1 MCSPVIGLDLK
12 SHPREKV
19 QFFETKSRIIFL
31 LPPGETR
38 SRLSYD
44 HSRISRRE
52 RDYILLFSCFETRSR
67 LYKIISHGRARKNE
81 ADSHE
86 NSRDQEFSLSSDQQY
101 VADSKINTHD
111 GFLLLFRILMLF
123 FHNCKML

>member
-1 MCSPVIGLDLK
+1 MFLIIFQKSYHLVYDCLLCSPVIGLDLE
-12 SHPREKV
+12 SHSREKV
-19 QFFETKSRIIFL
+19 QFF
-31 LPPGETR
+31 ETR

-86 NSRDQEFSLSSDQQY
+86 NSRDREFSLISGMY
-101 VADSKINTHD
+101 KVCIYKANTIVD
-111 GFLLLFRILMLF
+111 GFVVVVLICTFP
-123 FHNCKML
+123 